1 MNMTEATVWRATPR
15 KLLALWDRHCIFK
28 GWKKEEEH
36 APRAYAD
43 QVQW

>member
-1 MNMTEATVWRATPR
+1 MDESKVWRTTPR

-28 GWKKEEEH
+28 GWNKKEEKEQI
-36 APRAYAD
+36 PRAYAD